1 MYKVKIYVTLRE
13 SVLDLEGNAA
23 KKSLQSM
30 EYKELKDVKIGK
42 YIELTLEKSERD
54 IEEVVREMCER
65 LLVNTVME
73 DYRFE
78 IEEVAAQ

>member
-13 SVLDLEGNAA
+13 SVLDLEGNAE

-73 DYRFE
+73 DYRLE